1 MSLSDKM
8 WKPNSVSNCGKEGY
22 FDTKDIKQAIKELN
36 YFFQKPEERNII
48 KEIFGEDLV

>member
-1 MSLSDKM
+1 MSLSNKM
-8 WKPNSVSNCGKEGY
+8 WKPDPIFKCGEEGY
-22 FDTKDIKQAIKELN
+22 FDTEDIKQAIKELN